1 MVLYAEKQACQ
12 AKGCKMNIR
21 QAVSK
26 DSLLLSSLSMDVQ
39 RLHAENYP
47 DTFKV
52 PKNDN
57 YAAAFFDE
65 MLADPQTSIFIAE
78 DENGKVLGYILCKL
92 VEREENPFT
101 FASRHMLIDQ
111 ISVRTAAQRQGIG
124 KALINQ
130 AVMLAKG
137 LNVTKIQLI
146 SWDFNK
152 DAHAVFEKM
161 GFEKFSHRFWRDV

>member
-1 MVLYAEKQACQ
+1 
-12 AKGCKMNIR
+12 MNIR
-21 QAVSK
+21 QAVPK

-39 RLHAENYP
+39 RLHAEYHP

-57 YAAAFFDE
+57 YAATFFEE
-65 MLADPQTSIFIAE
+65 MLADPQTSILIAE

-161 GFEKFSHRFWRDV
+161 GFKKFSHRFWRDI